1 MKTLK
6 LLFLSLLL
14 VLSACSSASSSAS
27 AEPVTPT
34 AIIPIEITVKD
45 YGTMKAELYPEIAPE
60 TVENFV
66 NLARSG
72 FYDGNRFHRIIN
84 GFMIQGGA
92 DLSGTVANIPG
103 EFAANGF
110 ENDLKHTTGVLSMAR
125 ANDPDSA
132 SSQFFIMVGDADWLD
147 GQYAAFGKVT
157 EGIEIALKIAEDA
170 RPLDNNGTIAEEAM
184 PIIESI
190 KVLD

>member
-14 VLSACSSASSSAS
+14 VLSSCSSASSSAS

-84 GFMIQGGA
+84 GFTIQGGA

-103 EFAANGF
+103 EFASNGF

>member
-1 MKTLK
+1 MKALK

-66 NLARSG
+66 NLVRSG

-125 ANDPDSA
+125 AKDPDSA

>member
-45 YGTMKAELYPEIAPE
+45 YGTMKAELYPEIAPK

-125 ANDPDSA
+125 AKDPDSA